1 MGHLFEKVLALFH
14 VNGSIVKRFRFS
26 FTLVVI
32 ILMLPALFSLMTM
45 MRNGGQYHAVITQIE
60 QVSRMRPLISETV
73 PNTLFNIVAGNSTFA
88 QENVQADIL
97 RFNEALDTMMRQHD
111 AEDQKELLVARRTM
125 DTMQEY
131 IDRLQTLVADEA
143 PVALQEEALDEIRSV
158 AGLID
163 EMLGAYVTLRVDIAS
178 VSSAEMQATLR
189 VLLVIE
195 VLLLFF
201 ALLILVL
208 AQKSLARSIQR
219 PIAKL
224 ETLAANLADG
234 NLQARVQRTDAVE
247 LIPLAN
253 SLNVMA
259 DKLQQLI
266 HEKQQEQDNLKK
278 SEMRTLQAQIT
289 PHFLYNTLDAI
300 IWLAQ
305 TGRTQEVV
313 QITKSMSRFFRVSLS
328 QGRDWITIAEEI
340 SHIEAYLTIQ
350 QIRYRDIL
358 AYEIDVDPSLEGEH
372 ILKLTLQPLVEN
384 AIYHGIKHRRE
395 GGKVTVT
402 GILEGNNL
410 HFSVRD
416 NGVGMPAERL
426 QWVRQALEDRHISE
440 EETGFGLYNVNKRI
454 QLYYG
459 QPAGL
464 SIQSDESGTCVSFV
478 VPTRECKDVQCISG
492 G

>member
-1 MGHLFEKVLALFH
+1 MGNLFERVLALFH
-14 VNGSIVKRFRFS
+14 VNESIVKRFRFS
-26 FTLVVI
+26 FTLVVL
-32 ILMLPALFSLMTM
+32 ILMLPALLSIVTM
-45 MRNGGQYHAVITQIE
+45 MRYGAQYHTVITQIE

-73 PNTLFNIVAGNSTFA
+73 PGSLFNIVAGNNTFA
-88 QENVQADIL
+88 EGNVQAEIIQ
-97 RFNEALDTMMRQHD
+97 FNEALDTMMRQHD

-131 IDRLQTLVADEA
+131 INRLEALVAEEA
-143 PVALQEEALDEIRSV
+143 PVAAQEEALDEIRSV

-178 VSSAEMQATLR
+178 VSSREMQDTLR
-189 VLLVIE
+189 VMLVVE
-195 VLLLFF
+195 VLLLLLS
-201 ALLILVL
+201 LLILLL
-208 AQKSLARSIQR
+208 AQKSLSRSIQR
-219 PIAKL
+219 PIAQL

-234 NLQARVQRTDAVE
+234 NLQARVQRTETLE

-266 HEKQQEQDNLKK
+266 LENLREQDNLKK

-358 AYEIDVDPSLEGEH
+358 SYEIQVDSSLHELQ

-402 GILEGNNL
+402 GHMEGGRL
-410 HFSVRD
+410 HFCVKD
-416 NGVGMPAERL
+416 NGIGMQPERL
-426 QWVRQALEDRHISE
+426 ARIQQELDGHTTLDED
-440 EETGFGLYNVNKRI
+440 TGFGLYNVNKRI

-459 QPAGL
+459 QPGGL
-464 SIQSDESGTCVSFV
+464 KIDSGESGTCVSFV
-478 VPTRECKDVQCISG
+478 VPAKG
-492 G
+492 N